1 MFFQNY
7 AFSLYEERAFFMKI
21 LIVEDEPALR
31 ELIQRSLEKERYV
44 TETAVDFDSALEKI
58 EVYDYD
64 CILLDIMLPGGSGLE
79 LLGRLKELRKKE
91 NVIIISAKDSLED
104 KVLGLELGADDY
116 LPKPFH
122 LAELTARV
130 KSVLRR
136 KHRDGEQQLQVG
148 NVRLLPDTFQVWVE
162 EKQLDLSRKE
172 YDILHYFLNRPNR
185 MVNKNTLAESVWG
198 DHIDQVDN
206 FDFIYAQI
214 KNLRKKLKEAGASI
228 EVKAVYGFGYKLVV
242 E

>member
-1 MFFQNY
+1 
-7 AFSLYEERAFFMKI
+7 MKI

-31 ELIQRSLEKERYV
+31 ELIQRSLEKERYIV
-44 TETAVDFDSALEKI
+44 EVASNFDTAIEKV
-58 EVYDYD
+58 EMYDYD
-64 CILLDIMLPGGSGLE
+64 CILLDIMLPGGNGLD
-79 LLGRLKELRKKE
+79 LLRHLKDLRKKE
-91 NVIIISAKDSLED
+91 NVIVISAKDSLED
-104 KVLGLELGADDY
+104 KIQGLELGADDY

-122 LAELTARV
+122 LAELNARV

-136 KHRDGEQQLQVG
+136 KHRDGEHIITMG
-148 NVRLLPDTFQVWVE
+148 NVRLLPDSFQVWINDE
-162 EKQLDLSRKE
+162 QLELSRKE
-172 YDILHYFLNRPNR
+172 YDILHYFMNRPNR

-214 KNLRKKLKEAGASI
+214 KNLRKKLKEKSATLELKS
-228 EVKAVYGFGYKLVV
+228 VYGFGYKLIA

>member
-1 MFFQNY
+1 
-7 AFSLYEERAFFMKI
+7 MKI

-31 ELIQRSLEKERYV
+31 ELIQRSLEKERYI
-44 TETAVDFDSALEKI
+44 TEVAPDYDTAIEKV

-64 CILLDIMLPGGSGLE
+64 CILLDIMLPGGNGLN
-79 LLGRLKELRKKE
+79 LLKHLKDLRKKE
-91 NVIIISAKDSLED
+91 NVIVISAKDSLED
-104 KVLGLELGADDY
+104 KILGLELGADDY

-122 LAELTARV
+122 LAELNARV

-136 KHRDGEQQLQVG
+136 KHRDGEHAIVMG
-148 NVRLLPDTFQVWVE
+148 NVRLLPDSFQVWINTE
-162 EKQLDLSRKE
+162 QLELSRKE
-172 YDILHYFLNRPNR
+172 YDILHYFMNRPNR

-214 KNLRKKLKEAGASI
+214 KNLRKKLKNHQASI
-228 EVKAVYGFGYKLVV
+228 EIKAVYGFGYKLVM

>member
-1 MFFQNY
+1 
-7 AFSLYEERAFFMKI
+7 MKI

-31 ELIQRSLEKERYV
+31 ELIQRSLEKERYIV
-44 TETAVDFDSALEKI
+44 EVASNFDTAIEKV
-58 EVYDYD
+58 EMYDYD
-64 CILLDIMLPGGSGLE
+64 CILLDIMLPGGNGLD
-79 LLGRLKELRKKE
+79 LLRHLKDLRKKE
-91 NVIIISAKDSLED
+91 NVIVISAKDSLED
-104 KVLGLELGADDY
+104 KILGLELGADDY

-122 LAELTARV
+122 LAELNARV

-136 KHRDGEQQLQVG
+136 KHRDGEHAITMG
-148 NVRLLPDTFQVWVE
+148 NVRLLPDVFQVWVDSSLLE
-162 EKQLDLSRKE
+162 LSRKE
-172 YDILHYFLNRPNR
+172 YDILHYFMNRPGR

-214 KNLRKKLKEAGASI
+214 KNLRKKLKEKSATI
-228 EVKAVYGFGYKLVV
+228 ELKSVYGFGYKLVV

>member
-1 MFFQNY
+1 
-7 AFSLYEERAFFMKI
+7 MKI

-31 ELIQRSLEKERYV
+31 ELIQRSLEKERYIV
-44 TETAVDFDSALEKI
+44 EVASNFDTAIEKV
-58 EVYDYD
+58 EMYDYD
-64 CILLDIMLPGGSGLE
+64 CILLDIMLPGGNGLD
-79 LLGRLKELRKKE
+79 LLKHLKDLRKKE
-91 NVIIISAKDSLED
+91 NVIVISAKDSLED
-104 KVLGLELGADDY
+104 KILGLELGADDY

-122 LAELTARV
+122 LAELNARV

-136 KHRDGEQQLQVG
+136 KHRDGEHAITMG
-148 NVRLLPDTFQVWVE
+148 NVRLLPDVFQVWVDSSLLE
-162 EKQLDLSRKE
+162 LSRKE
-172 YDILHYFLNRPNR
+172 YDILHYFMNRPGR

-214 KNLRKKLKEAGASI
+214 KNLRKKLKEKSATI
-228 EVKAVYGFGYKLVV
+228 ELKSVYGFGYKLVV

>member
-1 MFFQNY
+1 
-7 AFSLYEERAFFMKI
+7 MKI

-31 ELIQRSLEKERYV
+31 ELIQRSLEKERYI
-44 TETAVDFDSALEKI
+44 TEVAPDYDTAIEKV

-64 CILLDIMLPGGSGLE
+64 CILLDIMLPGGNGLD
-79 LLGRLKELRKKE
+79 LLKHLKDLRKKE
-91 NVIIISAKDSLED
+91 NVIVISAKDSLED
-104 KVLGLELGADDY
+104 KISGLELGADDY

-122 LAELTARV
+122 LAELNARV

-136 KHRDGEQQLQVG
+136 KHRDGEHTIVMG
-148 NVRLLPDTFQVWVE
+148 NVRLLPDSFQVWINTE
-162 EKQLDLSRKE
+162 QLELSRKE
-172 YDILHYFLNRPNR
+172 YDILHYFMNRPNR

-214 KNLRKKLKEAGASI
+214 KNLRKKLKNHQASI
-228 EVKAVYGFGYKLVV
+228 EIKAVYGFGYKLVI

>member
-1 MFFQNY
+1 
-7 AFSLYEERAFFMKI
+7 MKI
-21 LIVEDEPALR
+21 LIIEDEPALR

-44 TETAVDFDSALEKI
+44 VEVAADFNSALRKI
-58 EVYDYD
+58 EDYDYD
-64 CILLDIMLPGGSGLE
+64 CVLLDIMLPDGNGLD
-79 LLGRLKELRKKE
+79 LLEKLKTMHKHE

-122 LAELTARV
+122 LAELNARI
-130 KSVLRR
+130 KSVIRR
-136 KHRDGEQQLQVG
+136 QHHDGEIDICLG
-148 NVRLLPDTFQVWVE
+148 NIRILPDKYQVFINEKPVE
-162 EKQLDLSRKE
+162 LNRKE
-172 YDILHYFLNRPNR
+172 YDILLYFINRPGR
-185 MVNKNTLAESVWG
+185 LVNKNTLAESVWG

-214 KNLRKKLKEAGASI
+214 KNLRKKLKDAGATAEI
-228 EVKAVYGFGYKLVV
+228 KAVYGFGYKMIV

>member
-1 MFFQNY
+1 
-7 AFSLYEERAFFMKI
+7 MKI

-31 ELIQRSLEKERYV
+31 ELIQRSLEKERYI
-44 TETAVDFDSALEKI
+44 TEVAPDYDTAIEKV

-64 CILLDIMLPGGSGLE
+64 CILLDIMLPGGNGLD
-79 LLGRLKELRKKE
+79 LLKHLKHLRKKE
-91 NVIIISAKDSLED
+91 NVIVISAKDSLED
-104 KVLGLELGADDY
+104 KILGLELGADDY

-122 LAELTARV
+122 LAELNARV

-136 KHRDGEQQLQVG
+136 KHRDGEHAIVMG
-148 NVRLLPDTFQVWVE
+148 NVRLLPDSFQVWINTE
-162 EKQLDLSRKE
+162 QLELSRKE
-172 YDILHYFLNRPNR
+172 YDILHYFMNRPNR

-214 KNLRKKLKEAGASI
+214 KNLRKKLKNYQASI
-228 EVKAVYGFGYKLVV
+228 EIKAVYGFGYKLVT